1 MFFFIYIY
9 IVEFL
14 FIKYIGEIVVN
25 MELYNN
31 IYDFF
36 DKCKDSVEGIFLMG
50 IVATLVGSILIFLF
64 NKLIKPSF
72 SFIVKKIPVLKKI
85 FDKLI
90 QKKINEKLNIYT
102 KRITLEQKIIFF
114 FQITIFN
121 LFNLGLIIM
130 LLSFSVYCI
139 MKNKGFYS
147 IFFLSFIPICSIPI
161 FVNREL
167 LRTINLLYRDGTL
180 LPLLEEKSFS
190 DSNIK
195 NNLLFHFMKKRKPN
209 YD

>member
-1 MFFFIYIY
+1 
-9 IVEFL
+9 
-14 FIKYIGEIVVN
+14 
-25 MELYNN
+25 
-31 IYDFF
+31 
-36 DKCKDSVEGIFLMG
+36 
-50 IVATLVGSILIFLF
+50 
-64 NKLIKPSF
+64 
-72 SFIVKKIPVLKKI
+72 
-85 FDKLI
+85 
-90 QKKINEKLNIYT
+90 
-102 KRITLEQKIIFF
+102 
-114 FQITIFN
+114 
-121 LFNLGLIIM
+121 M